1 MKNLCQIKCASPRF
15 ATLMRRPRRSRASAL
30 MLMIWAIMLMSFTVG
45 STVKYIDFSVRE
57 SSLAANRFRALHLAE
72 SGAEVAFQN
81 GVFASVDMEMP
92 ITGTDSSITFRTDVE
107 EAKLPVNYV
116 TDERAK
122 ESIYSIF
129 IIWGLNAEDATTAAD
144 SLADWVDNDSDV
156 RPQGAESD
164 YYQQFGIFNLP
175 RQQPFSSIEE
185 LLLVRGFDK
194 VAKAKPEWR
203 NFFTIHSVGTVYIRS
218 ASKDVL
224 MAVTGCSDSDAANF
238 IAERNGEDGLAR
250 TTDDSR
256 MSVSQALQR
265 LNVGADRYAAVSAI
279 LTEQYETRV
288 AESIGRV
295 GLIQVKLTLIGR
307 RQDDGSITFIGRY
320 EE

>member
-1 MKNLCQIKCASPRF
+1 MNNLSQTTENGTRNTKK
-15 ATLMRRPRRSRASAL
+15 RSRASAL

-57 SSLAANRFRALHLAE
+57 SGLAANRFRALHLAE

-107 EAKLPVNYV
+107 EAKLPVNYI

-129 IIWGLNAEDATTAAD
+129 VIWGLNVEDATTAAD
-144 SLADWVDNDSDV
+144 SIADWVDTDSDV
-156 RPQGAESD
+156 RPQGAEEE
-164 YYQQFGIFNLP
+164 YYQSLGIYNLP
-175 RQQPFSSIEE
+175 RQQGFSSIEE

-194 VAKAKPEWR
+194 VARAKPEWR
-203 NFFTIHSVGTVYIRS
+203 NFFSIHSIGTVYIRS
-218 ASKDVL
+218 APKDVL

-238 IAERNGEDGLAR
+238 IATRNGADGLAR
-250 TTDDSR
+250 TSDDSR
-256 MSVSQALQR
+256 MSVNQALQM
-265 LNVGADRYAAVSAI
+265 LNVGADRYQAVSAI
-279 LTEQYETRV
+279 LTEQYETRY

-295 GLIQVKLTLIGR
+295 GLQQVKLILIGR
-307 RQDDGSITFIGRY
+307 RQEDSSITFIARY